1 MFSIFQYDFIIRALE
16 AGLLIGA
23 IAPLI
28 GIFLVLRRYSLIADT
43 LSHVSL
49 AGVALGLLFKVNP
62 LITAIG
68 AATISSVVID
78 KLRTSKKIYGETALS
93 IFLSGSLAVAIILI
107 GLARG
112 FSVDIFSYLFGSIV
126 TVKDSDLYIISILS
140 IVIVALLGLFF
151 KELIYISFDEES
163 AQVSGIKVKTFNTFF
178 IVLAAAMI
186 AISIPIIG
194 ILLISALLVI
204 PTVTALQY
212 KKSFKTTLLI
222 AEIISLFSVL
232 GGLIFSFYLNLSP
245 GGTIVLFM
253 IAVFSLTVFYQNFFK
268 KKYGAAR
275 SRIN

>member
-1 MFSIFQYDFIIRALE
+1 MGSLFHYDFIIRALE

-49 AGVALGLLFKVNP
+49 AGVAVGLLMKINP
-62 LITAIG
+62 LITAIA
-68 AATISSVVID
+68 AATVSSVIID

-93 IFLSGSLAVAIILI
+93 IFLSGSLALAIILI
-107 GLARG
+107 GLAHG
-112 FSVDIFSYLFGSIV
+112 FNVDIFSYLFGSIV
-126 TVKDSDLYIISILS
+126 TVKNTDLYIISILS
-140 IVIVALLGLFF
+140 IIIIVLISIFF

-163 AQVSGIKVKTFNTFF
+163 AQVSGIKVKTLNTFF
-178 IVLAAAMI
+178 ILLAAAMI

-212 KKSFKTTLLI
+212 KKSFKITLLI
-222 AEIISLFSVL
+222 AEIISLFSVMI
-232 GGLIFSFYLNLSP
+232 GLIISFYLNLSP
-245 GGTIVLFM
+245 GGTIVLLM
-253 IAVFSLTVFYQNFFK
+253 LAIFSLTLFYKKFSIQQN
-268 KKYGAAR
+268 
-275 SRIN
+275 

>member
-1 MFSIFQYDFIIRALE
+1 MGSLFHYDFIIRALE

-49 AGVALGLLFKVNP
+49 AGVAIGLLLKVNP
-62 LITAIG
+62 LITAI
-68 AATISSVVID
+68 AASTISSVVID

-93 IFLSGSLAVAIILI
+93 IFLSGSLALAIILI
-107 GLARG
+107 GLAHG
-112 FSVDIFSYLFGSIV
+112 FNVDIFSYLFGSIV
-126 TVKDSDLYIISILS
+126 TVKNTDLYIISVLSVIIIIL
-140 IVIVALLGLFF
+140 LLIFF

-163 AQVSGIKVKTFNTFF
+163 AQVSGIKVKTLNTFF
-178 IVLAAAMI
+178 ILLAAAMI

-194 ILLISALLVI
+194 ILLISALLVV

-222 AEIISLFSVL
+222 AEIISLFSVMV
-232 GGLIFSFYLNLSP
+232 GLVISFYLNLSP
-245 GGTIVLFM
+245 GGTIVLLM
-253 IAVFSLTVFYQNFFK
+253 LAIFSLTLFYKNFSVAK
-268 KKYGAAR
+268 
-275 SRIN
+275 N

>member
-1 MFSIFQYDFIIRALE
+1 MTSLFQYDFIIRALE

-49 AGVALGLLFKVNP
+49 AGVAVGLLFKVNP

-68 AATISSVVID
+68 AATVSSVVID

-93 IFLSGSLAVAIILI
+93 IFLSGSLALAIILI
-107 GLARG
+107 GLSNG
-112 FSVDIFSYLFGSIV
+112 FNVDIFSYLFGSIV
-126 TVKDSDLYIISILS
+126 TVKNTDLYIISILS
-140 IVIVALLGLFF
+140 IIIILLMAIFF

-163 AQVSGIKVKTFNTFF
+163 AQVSGIRVKTLNTFF

-194 ILLISALLVI
+194 ILLISALLVV

-212 KKSFKTTLLI
+212 KKSFKMTLLI
-222 AEIISLFSVL
+222 AEIISIFSVMM
-232 GGLIFSFYLNLSP
+232 GLIISFYLNLSP
-245 GGTIVLFM
+245 GGTIVLLM
-253 IAVFSLTVFYQNFFK
+253 LTIFSLTLFYKNFSIK
-268 KKYGAAR
+268 
-275 SRIN
+275 N

>member
-1 MFSIFQYDFIIRALE
+1 MGSLFQYDFIIRALE

-49 AGVALGLLFKVNP
+49 AGVAIGLLFKINP

-68 AATISSVVID
+68 AATVSSVVID

-93 IFLSGSLAVAIILI
+93 IFLSGSLALAIILI
-107 GLARG
+107 GLANG
-112 FSVDIFSYLFGSIV
+112 FNVDIFSYLFGSIV
-126 TVKDSDLYIISILS
+126 TVKNTDLYIISVLS
-140 IVIVALLGLFF
+140 IIIILLLATFF

-163 AQVSGIKVKTFNTFF
+163 AQVSGIKVKTLNTFF

-194 ILLISALLVI
+194 ILLISALLVV

-212 KKSFKTTLLI
+212 KKSFKATLLI
-222 AEIISLFSVL
+222 AEIISLFSVMM
-232 GGLIFSFYLNLSP
+232 GLVISFYLNLSP
-245 GGTIVLFM
+245 GGTIVLLM
-253 IAVFSLTVFYQNFFK
+253 LTIFSLTLFYKNFSIK
-268 KKYGAAR
+268 
-275 SRIN
+275 N

>member
-1 MFSIFQYDFIIRALE
+1 MTSLFQYDFIIRTLE

-49 AGVALGLLFKVNP
+49 AGVAVGLLFKVNP

-68 AATISSVVID
+68 AATVSSVVID

-93 IFLSGSLAVAIILI
+93 IFLSGSLALAIILI
-107 GLARG
+107 GLSNG
-112 FSVDIFSYLFGSIV
+112 FNVDIFSYLFGSIV
-126 TVKDSDLYIISILS
+126 TVKNTDLYIISILS
-140 IVIVALLGLFF
+140 IIIILLMAIFF

-163 AQVSGIKVKTFNTFF
+163 AQVSGIRVKTLNTFF

-194 ILLISALLVI
+194 ILLISALLVV

-212 KKSFKTTLLI
+212 KKSFKMTLLI
-222 AEIISLFSVL
+222 AEIISIFSVMM
-232 GGLIFSFYLNLSP
+232 GLIISFYLNLSP
-245 GGTIVLFM
+245 GGTIVLLM
-253 IAVFSLTVFYQNFFK
+253 LTIFSLTLFYKNFSIK
-268 KKYGAAR
+268 
-275 SRIN
+275 N